1 MFSEDIARAME
12 PVMRSAGHNMKVY
25 DKECVYFFKR
35 FSDKLG
41 FYIRCID
48 ERVRRESISVELF
61 FRPIDIPDDRMLTFE
76 LGLHIHIATI
86 CDEDISDELMASI
99 GKKIIIIENNIGN
112 VSTAVL
118 QELEEPYILT
128 ERIPIYKRGIL
139 VYDTVK
145 NDESI
150 RQEFNNLKENVC
162 KMLKAKKNR
171 KAFQLGYDFIQSLP
185 SDYFKNKGI
194 ELTFDREDLG
204 DDFSEQVYAQCIL
217 DI

>member
-1 MFSEDIARAME
+1 MFSEDIARSME

-35 FSDKLG
+35 YSDKLG
-41 FYIRCID
+41 FYIRCF
-48 ERVRRESISVELF
+48 RSSGISVELF

-76 LGLHIHIATI
+76 VGLHIHIATI
-86 CDEDISDELMASI
+86 YEDISDELMASI
-99 GKKIIIIENNIGN
+99 GKKIILIENNIGN
-112 VSTAVL
+112 MSTAVL

-128 ERIPIYKRGIL
+128 KRIPIYKRIIL

-150 RQEFNNLKENVC
+150 QQEFNNLKENVC

-171 KAFQLGYDFIQSLP
+171 KAFQLGHDFIQSLP
-185 SDYFKNKGI
+185 SDYFKNKGV
-194 ELTFDREDLG
+194 ELKFGSLDLEDG
-204 DDFSEQVYAQCIL
+204 FAEQVYAQCIL

>member
-1 MFSEDIARAME
+1 MFSEDIARSME
-12 PVMRSAGHNMKVY
+12 PVMKSAGHNMKVY
-25 DKECVYFFKR
+25 DKECIYFFKR
-35 FSDKLG
+35 YSDKLG

-48 ERVRRESISVELF
+48 ERGRSRGISVELF
-61 FRPIDIPDDRMLTFE
+61 FRPIDVPDDRMLTFE
-76 LGLHIHIATI
+76 VGLHIHIATI
-86 CDEDISDELMASI
+86 YRDISDELMASI
-99 GKKIIIIENNIGN
+99 GKKVILIENNIGN

-128 ERIPIYKRGIL
+128 KRIPIYKRGIL

-150 RQEFNNLKENVC
+150 QQEFNYLKENVC

-171 KAFQLGYDFIQSLP
+171 KAFQLGHDFIQSLP

-194 ELTFDREDLG
+194 ELKFGSADLE
-204 DDFSEQVYAQCIL
+204 SEFAMQVYAQCIL

>member
-1 MFSEDIARAME
+1 MFREDIARSME
-12 PVMRSAGHNMKVY
+12 PVMRSTGHKMIVL
-25 DKECVYFFKR
+25 DKECIYFIKR
-35 FSDKLG
+35 YSDKLG

-48 ERVRRESISVELF
+48 ERVRSRGISVELF
-61 FRPIDIPDDRMLTFE
+61 FRPIDVPDDRMLTFE
-76 LGLHIHIATI
+76 VGLHIHISTI
-86 CDEDISDELMASI
+86 FRDISDELMASI
-99 GKKIIIIENNIGN
+99 GKKVILIENNIGN

-128 ERIPIYKRGIL
+128 KRIPIYKRGIF

-150 RQEFNNLKENVC
+150 QQEFNYLKENVC

-171 KAFQLGYDFIQSLP
+171 KAFQLGHDFIQSLP

-194 ELTFDREDLG
+194 ELKFGRIDLESG
-204 DDFSEQVYAQCIL
+204 FAEQVYAQCIL